1 MKCAADVV
9 HLAAAVESRLTRGT
23 LMNHNSSRSHCVA
36 VLKLTVLEGG
46 AVRESRLQFF
56 DLMGSERFVG
66 QNSAHDTSYHIL
78 KRPLPNTFCKREH
91 ILKRTYSVERTHILY
106 LVPHSQTS
114 VVQHIL

>member
-9 HLAAAVESRLTRGT
+9 HLAAAVESRLTRRT

-78 KRPLPNTFCKREH
+78 KRPLPNTFY
-91 ILKRTYSVERTHILY
+91 IL
-106 LVPHSQTS
+106 
-114 VVQHIL
+114 

>member
-1 MKCAADVV
+1 
-9 HLAAAVESRLTRGT
+9 
-23 LMNHNSSRSHCVA
+23 MNHNSSRSHCVA

-78 KRPLPNTFCKREH
+78 KRPLPNTFY
-91 ILKRTYSVERTHILY
+91 IL
-106 LVPHSQTS
+106 
-114 VVQHIL
+114 

>member
-66 QNSAHDTSYHIL
+66 QNSAHDTTCHIL
-78 KRPLPNTFCKREH
+78 KRRSPRVLH
-91 ILKRTYSVERTHILY
+91 AQQHQSAIRTDSTGCQL
-106 LVPHSQTS
+106 TC
-114 VVQHIL
+114 